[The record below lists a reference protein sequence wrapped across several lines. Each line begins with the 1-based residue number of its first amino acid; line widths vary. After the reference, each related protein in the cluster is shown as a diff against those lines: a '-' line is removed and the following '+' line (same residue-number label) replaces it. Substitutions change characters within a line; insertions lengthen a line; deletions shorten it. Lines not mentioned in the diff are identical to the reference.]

1 VKRITITGGSG
12 FVGRILRAGL
22 SGKAYEI
29 DVFDRLKG
37 ARIDKIRQRTA
48 GTLHSVPGRIAGV
61 ALRRAKSKA
70 ESLLLSSG
78 AIHRSEDD
86 ILAARE
92 QLVGR
97 FRGSDIVIHLAALPH
112 PKVAG
117 MTPDDYRRI
126 NFDGSVN
133 VFEAA
138 RQAGV
143 RRFIFASSGQV
154 YDINNPKWIEQFPI
168 LESNYLPTLADG
180 VNLYGFLKGEF
191 ERYASAH
198 SIDSDMQTVAM
209 RLEFPG
215 VLSTYAWNLYVSCS
229 IENTVAGFKLAMERE
244 LDTGFDV
251 FNLADAEVR
260 PDIVDIQHFVTA
272 NFPNI
277 PNRVK
282 GNGCLMGI
290 DKARALLGYEP
301 RPNGT
306 YHSLGVMW

>member
-1 VKRITITGGSG
+1 
-12 FVGRILRAGL
+12 
-22 SGKAYEI
+22 
-29 DVFDRLKG
+29 
-37 ARIDKIRQRTA
+37 
-48 GTLHSVPGRIAGV
+48 
-61 ALRRAKSKA
+61 
-70 ESLLLSSG
+70 
-78 AIHRSEDD
+78 
-86 ILAARE
+86 
-92 QLVGR
+92 
-97 FRGSDIVIHLAALPH
+97 
-112 PKVAG
+112 
-117 MTPDDYRRI
+117 
-126 NFDGSVN
+126 
-133 VFEAA
+133 
-138 RQAGV
+138 
-143 RRFIFASSGQV
+143 
-154 YDINNPKWIEQFPI
+154 
-168 LESNYLPTLADG
+168 
-180 VNLYGFLKGEF
+180 
-191 ERYASAH
+191 
-198 SIDSDMQTVAM
+198 MQTVAM